1 MAVQISDVARQAV
14 AQLGLDSGYELSAQ
28 FCGQAYAEL
37 CSRAKFRH
45 LRKLGTLYMPAPI
58 QTGTCTITFDSP
70 TITLDATALAACEA
84 NQFLQWPDGFEGLFF
99 RPQIGITWYQISR
112 AYVDPST
119 GVGTVVLTTPFAFDN
134 SYLITSPPPPP
145 PVQQAG
151 VTFYILP
158 RFYALAPDARQLG
171 VFGCD
176 FVFRP
181 LQVVSEDQLNMM
193 VPSRFLVSTYPQF
206 VAEMNSNLDQTG
218 VPKQVEIY
226 PPPTNSVTVHYT
238 YYATPKI
245 LQWEDFLPPTI
256 DPDTIRSG
264 AMAQIAS
271 NRSGKA
277 VRAGNLEE
285 AAYWRNVSNQERT
298 AFEAKI
304 PKAIRNDRGIE
315 DIKFLLKGMTSNRY
329 PLDWDPNRDAVSNW
343 ILRGY

>member
-1 MAVQISDVARQAV
+1 LAYTAGDIGRQAV
-14 AQLGLDSGYELSAQ
+14 AQLGLDSGYELAAH
-28 FCGQAYAEL
+28 FAGQSYAEL

-45 LRKLGTLYMPAPI
+45 LRKFGTLYLPAPI
-58 QTGTCTITFDSP
+58 QSGSCTITFDSP
-70 TITLDATALAACEA
+70 IITLDATATAACVA
-84 NQFLQWPDGFEGLFF
+84 NAFLGWPDSFTGLFF
-99 RPQIGITWYQISR
+99 RPQIGITWYEIAE
-112 AYVDPST
+112 AYIAPSGFAT
-119 GVGTVVLTTPFAFDN
+119 LVLTTPFAFDN
-134 SYLITSPPPPP
+134 SYLVTSPPPPP
-145 PVQQAG
+145 PVVQAG
-151 VTFYILP
+151 VTFYVLP

-171 VFGCD
+171 VFMCD
-176 FVFRP
+176 FVFKP
-181 LQVVSEDQLNMM
+181 LRVVSEDQLNMM

-226 PPPTNSVTVHYT
+226 PPPTNSSTVHYT

-264 AMAQIAS
+264 AMSQLAA
-271 NRSGKA
+271 NKSGKA

-285 AAYWRNVSNQERT
+285 AAYWRNICNQERT

-315 DIKFLLKGMTSNRY
+315 DIRFILRRGSWRV
-329 PLDWDPNRDAVSNW
+329 PLDFDPNQDAWTNFV
-343 ILRGY
+343 LRGY